1 MSKAITH
8 AIILSFTIAF
18 AFLFSHSDL
27 SQYELQIVAALFII
41 LFIGKRVVLPTSP
54 RSKLLESVI
63 FTFVTVSL
71 VNSTG
76 GTASAFFFL
85 IYFLLFS
92 LSLLLEPVIS
102 VTSTLTLIIFYILS
116 LPNIPDMK
124 PLITIIS
131 LAFLTPFAMIIG
143 QEYMEVQSEKFK
155 VQNLQT
161 TLTKSKENT
170 FLFLSLVLKNH
181 IKRIISLAENIMGD
195 HEIHQIKRQ
204 AERMRKLI
212 DQYEERNS

>member
-18 AFLFSHSDL
+18 AFLFSYSEL

-76 GTASAFFFL
+76 GTGSAFFFL

-116 LPNIPDMK
+116 LPAIPDLK

-143 QEYMEVQSEKFK
+143 QEYIEVQSEKFK